1 LHSYY
6 ADHQCLTLAEKE
18 YVSMVILPLDHVGL
32 IMAELKAQGF
42 DYSKVVVF
50 TSDSEYEF

>member
-1 LHSYY
+1 
-6 ADHQCLTLAEKE
+6 LAEKE